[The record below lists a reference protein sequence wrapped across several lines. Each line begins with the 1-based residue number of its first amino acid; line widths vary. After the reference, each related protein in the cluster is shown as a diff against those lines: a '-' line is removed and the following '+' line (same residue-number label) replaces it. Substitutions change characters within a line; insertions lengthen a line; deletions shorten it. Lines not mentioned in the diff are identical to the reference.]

1 MYSKKT
7 TRLTLISFILLLLI
21 ALLVSVVANSQDE
34 QLVETNGETSVVG
47 TEGLGEGLTAK
58 EMIDYHIDL
67 TRGETAWGIA
77 DMTIVTPDWERTVGM
92 EWWESGKDLM
102 LLRILSPARDEGNGT
117 LKIETNLW
125 NYIYAFDETVHI
137 PPAMMMQ
144 SWMGSDFTND
154 DLIRE
159 SSLVDDYEQVLEGIE
174 EIDGERCYSVLMTT
188 DPSTPVPWLTLRIWL
203 RTGDLIPVR
212 QEYYDDDGELA
223 KYMIFSD
230 FEFMF
235 DRVIPLRMRMVP
247 LDREGHYTEMLY
259 KEAEF
264 DIELDE
270 DIFTLRN
277 LQNP

>member
-7 TRLTLISFILLLLI
+7 TRLTLFSFILLILTG
-21 ALLVSVVANSQDE
+21 LLVSIVANSRE
-34 QLVETNGETSVVG
+34 EAEAVG
-47 TEGLGEGLTAK
+47 AEGLGEGLTAK

-77 DMTIVTPDWERTVGM
+77 DMTIVTPDWERTVSM
-92 EWWESGKDLM
+92 EWWESGEDLM

-117 LKIETNLW
+117 LKIDTNLW

-154 DLIRE
+154 DLVHD
-159 SSLVDDYEQVLEGIE
+159 SSYVNDYEHVLEGIE
-174 EIDGERCYSVLMTT
+174 EVDGELCYSVLMSA
-188 DPSTPVPWLTLRIWL
+188 DPSTPVPWLTIRIWL
-203 RTGDLIPVR
+203 RTQDLLPVR

-230 FEFMF
+230 FDYMF

-247 LDREGHYTEMLY
+247 LDKEGRYTEFLY
-259 KEAEF
+259 SEAEF